1 MVTSKTAAPMDIAT
15 ETKVMLGETVSFPS
29 SSGRLF
35 DGYFS
40 PERSWKFSKSDL
52 IDARGRRLFETTAL
66 ACNADAYPFQ
76 IPLEEKTGPEVRAD
90 GHSMLMLSSYDY
102 LGLIGDPRIDSAAIE
117 AIKKYGTGTGGARLL
132 TGTTDQH
139 QQMEQDLAAFRGQ
152 RQLSPLAPAMQPTS
166 LSSGHSS
173 GRRIA

>member
-15 ETKVMLGETVSFPS
+15 ETKVVPGEPVSFPS

-76 IPLEEKTGPEVRAD
+76 IP
-90 GHSMLMLSSYDY
+90 
-102 LGLIGDPRIDSAAIE
+102 
-117 AIKKYGTGTGGARLL
+117 
-132 TGTTDQH
+132 
-139 QQMEQDLAAFRGQ
+139 
-152 RQLSPLAPAMQPTS
+152 
-166 LSSGHSS
+166 
-173 GRRIA
+173 